1 MKKII
6 ACALVMAWT
15 LALGAA
21 PAKADEISEQLERG
35 LKLYKAGKVNEAL
48 AEVEF
53 ATAQMRQK
61 KAEGFAVIFPEAPAG
76 WKADKPES
84 QSMGQAMF
92 GGVISA
98 SRAYHKGESQVRVE
112 IMSDSP
118 LIQTLGVV
126 LNNPMM
132 MQGQGLKLARVGDQK
147 ALVQQ
152 SEDDQAE
159 LQMLVD
165 NKVLVRVEASQT
177 PKAGE
182 VVKDFAGKVNLAKL
196 RELTK

>member
-1 MKKII
+1 MKKLM
-6 ACALVMAWT
+6 ACALVMAWA
-15 LALGAA
+15 LALGAS
-21 PAKADEISEQLERG
+21 PARADEISEQLERG
-35 LKLYKAGKVNEAL
+35 LKLYKEGKVNEAL

-61 KAEGFAVIFPEAPAG
+61 KAEGFAAIFPDAPVG

-84 QSMGQAMF
+84 QSVGQAMF

-98 SRAYHKGESQVRVE
+98 SRAYHKGEAEVRVE

-118 LIQTLGVV
+118 LIQSLAVV

-152 SEDDQAE
+152 SEDNQAE

-165 NKVLVRVEASQT
+165 GKVLVRVEASQT

-182 VVKDFAGKVNLAKL
+182 VVKEFAGKVNLAKL